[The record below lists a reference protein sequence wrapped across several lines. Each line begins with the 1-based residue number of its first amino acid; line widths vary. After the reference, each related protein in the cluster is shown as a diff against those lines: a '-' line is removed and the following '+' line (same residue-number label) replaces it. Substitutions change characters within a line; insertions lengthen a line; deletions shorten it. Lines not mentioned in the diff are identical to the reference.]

1 VKPSAFPK
9 DAKAPTQVTAKARL
23 EKMQAKQESNATS
36 MARHQSFEDIA
47 DEAMKAN
54 KWPKYWTSNGMQKS
68 QLLREIGGFSQ
79 KEYLAGFYTSMFH
92 RQEQEKHAP
101 KTVQGPD
108 EEFVK

>member
-1 VKPSAFPK
+1 
-9 DAKAPTQVTAKARL
+9 
-23 EKMQAKQESNATS
+23 

-79 KEYLAGFYTSMFH
+79 KEYLAGFYTSMLH
-92 RQEQEKHAP
+92 RQEQDRHAP

-108 EEFVK
+108 EEFVKEQKKKLRSLMFHKSEMENRKRAQL